1 QLKIHNESN
10 GILSTEDV
18 HKMVKLDCLI
28 KESLRC
34 STDIAA
40 IPHILT
46 DNSFTFSREVYV
58 YMRDLAFNNNFFG
71 ETSNEFQPK
80 RHITSYP
87 NGKTVHLPSTKVDK
101 SFMTF
106 GGGKRA
112 CPGRFFAINEI
123 KIALHKLILRYKIR
137 TESGKVDPAR
147 IILTLAYPPNSG
159 LIFED

>member
-40 IPHILT
+40 LPHILT
-46 DNSFTFSREVYV
+46 DNSFTFK
-58 YMRDLAFNNNFFG
+58 
-71 ETSNEFQPK
+71 TSNEFQPK

-87 NGKTVHLPSTKVDK
+87 NGKTIHLPATKVDK
-101 SFMTF
+101 SFITF
-106 GGGKRA
+106 VGGKRA

-147 IILTLAYPPNSG
+147 IILTLTYPSNSG
-159 LIFED
+159 LIFENRN